1 MVATRIFPES
11 VPEEA
16 PDLIQANMDHWD
28 SDPANDT
35 QQFLVRCQLAESIL
49 QAAEK
54 QRRCPEESDLWAIL
68 WKYPIF
74 EKGITLYSSV
84 INPAQ
89 GTFQSASQRYCRR
102 SCWTI

>member
-1 MVATRIFPES
+1 
-11 VPEEA
+11 
-16 PDLIQANMDHWD
+16 MDHWD

-35 QQFLVRCQLAESIL
+35 QQSLVRCQLAESML

-54 QRRCPEESDLWAIL
+54 QRGCPEESDLWAIL

-84 INPAQ
+84 MNPAQ
-89 GTFQSASQRYCRR
+89 GTFQSLSDPPEVEATARAGGKRKKSRK
-102 SCWTI
+102 